1 MHFSFQAGKIK
12 KIRPEKNSLYFG
24 KWNFL
29 DLIFKNFLNF
39 LIFREMELFSPSSKN
54 EKIYPYKNFLYFR
67 KRSPGKTSYIF
78 KRKLFLYF
86 GKRKPRKKSLC
97 FRKRKR
103 NFLIF
108 QEVTFRVRKVK
119 RTYSQKAAYILGN
132 EIF

>member
-86 GKRKPRKKSLC
+86 GKRK
-97 FRKRKR
+97 R

-108 QEVTFRVRKVK
+108 QEVTFRARKVK

-132 EIF
+132 ETF